1 MSAWKTSDRWRVTPW
16 APLAC
21 VVLAVY
27 GSSCTTLEYDGD
39 VFAPS
44 DKVDVLFALED
55 IEQPYTVIGKL
66 TARAQA
72 NKVGVERMQKKMI
85 RAAMDRGADALV
97 YVSSNKSEVPNTDR
111 YQEFRDPDDRPEFG
125 PAPTDT
131 VRIVKALLVRYGKET
146 KKTMP

>member
-1 MSAWKTSDRWRVTPW
+1 MRWTPI
-16 APLAC
+16 AC
-21 VVLAVY
+21 VLLAIC

-39 VFAPS
+39 VLAPS
-44 DKVDVLFALED
+44 DKVDIFFALED
-55 IEQPYTVIGKL
+55 ITQPYTVIGKL

-97 YVSSNKSEVPNTDR
+97 YVSSEKSDVPNTDR
-111 YQEFRDPDDRPEFG
+111 YQEFRNPDNRPEFG

-131 VRIVKALLVRYGKET
+131 VRTIKALLVRYGKET
-146 KKTMP
+146 KKTTP